1 MDRAALALGLI
12 SALSLVVAGGLW
24 TAKQFMHT
32 VRERLRNHGED
43 ILELRRSSLTPTTL
57 NRELEAVSRNAE
69 ARNKLFGCVL
79 AERIDA
85 LSARLDAVELETG
98 LREKPKT
105 MGGK

>member
-1 MDRAALALGLI
+1 MGSGNLALGL
-12 SALSLVVAGGLW
+12 LSGLSFLFAGWVLVSHRDM
-24 TAKQFMHT
+24 KRM
-32 VRERLRNHGED
+32 ENRLRIHGED

-69 ARNKLFGCVL
+69 ARNKLLGCVL